1 MAAFPR
7 NDASRRKNEFLSLGP
22 DCAALTSTGTVY
34 LYRLSAAD
42 LAAYAGSSPGRSPG
56 ERIRALLGRVAS
68 ASVSD
73 KGVGAAGP
81 LKERQLASLNDDEVE
96 RLAEAYLESPGLHV
110 LRHEAETAS
119 PPLRREAGEPAT
131 AFLDRLIRWHA
142 SPQEAM
148 VGEAAPAAAIAA
160 TADTPQEV
168 PDREEPPRARG
179 RWSWLTGAL
188 LFFAASLALAALLQS
203 QFTLQ
208 TLRRDKQDLAT
219 QLVQIRE
226 TNDSLGTQ
234 INRLETENADL
245 RRRMAAMDA
254 SLRATQMAPP
264 PVKAAQ
270 ASSAKARESKPRS
283 GVAKSA
289 TAKKRSSH
297 LGRVEGA
304 TRLPR
309 Y

>member
-34 LYRLSAAD
+34 LYRLTAGD
-42 LAAYAGSSPGRSPG
+42 LAACAGSSSARSPG
-56 ERIRALLGRVAS
+56 ERIRALLGRIAS

-119 PPLRREAGEPAT
+119 PALRREAGEPAT
-131 AFLDRLIRWHA
+131 AFLDRLVRWHA
-142 SPQEAM
+142 LPQEAP
-148 VGEAAPAAAIAA
+148 VAEAAPAAAIPA
-160 TADTPQEV
+160 TPDTPQEAPV
-168 PDREEPPRARG
+168 REEPPRARG

-219 QLVQIRE
+219 QLVRIRE

-270 ASSAKARESKPRS
+270 APAKARESKPRRS
-283 GVAKSA
+283 VAKSA